1 MDQWQERAMR
11 NRHRSWNLHDS
22 KTVGRGSASD
32 REGIVQTCQSSF
44 MADSVRIRVQVGCI
58 DKEVSAAVTPD
69 DFMVHPLIGQNVGID
84 ELLECAVVTRA
95 LQKKSAGSDV
105 HAVTTRAQ
113 SAKEKKAE
121 QQAEVT
127 RLAEQVVITNPE
139 ELVQRETSP
148 VEAEESQLNALD
160 VEEDDPTSGQ
170 DDGEPL
176 AVVKDK
182 VDADLNLGLVI
193 PSVELGASL
202 GAEYKGA
209 LGSDETLK
217 EWKGWGT
224 TRTNGFLCILKRV
237 VEDVITG
244 SRELVVIPV
253 GMRQRMLALVHD
265 YLGHVGSGKMIWML
279 KQSCCWPGLSGDAKR
294 YGRACGECQKMR
306 RRGLAEVPMG
316 EMPIHK
322 VPFENVAIDIVGPFP
337 RSHGFKY
344 ILTYICLASR
354 YPEAIPLRHATAQ
367 ECAEALLEIFS
378 RNGVPMSLLSD
389 QGTQFMGVLMRKLCE
404 RLQIRTTPYHPQSN
418 GAVERCMGLWC
429 PCCVNW

>member
-1 MDQWQERAMR
+1 M
-11 NRHRSWNLHDS
+11 
-22 KTVGRGSASD
+22 
-32 REGIVQTCQSSF
+32 
-44 MADSVRIRVQVGCI
+44 
-58 DKEVSAAVTPD
+58 
-69 DFMVHPLIGQNVGID
+69 
-84 ELLECAVVTRA
+84 
-95 LQKKSAGSDV
+95 
-105 HAVTTRAQ
+105 
-113 SAKEKKAE
+113 
-121 QQAEVT
+121 T

-148 VEAEESQLNALD
+148 VEVEESQLNALD
-160 VEEDDPTSGQ
+160 VEEDDPTSRQG
-170 DDGEPL
+170 DGEPL

-193 PSVELGASL
+193 PSVELGDSL

-224 TRTNGFLCILKRV
+224 TRTNGFLWEDGILKRV

-253 GMRQRMLALVHD
+253 GIRQRMLTLVHD

-279 KQSCCWPGLSGDAKR
+279 KQRCCWPGLSGDAKR

-306 RRGLAEVPMG
+306 KGGLAEVPMG

-322 VPFENVAIDIVGPFP
+322 VPFENVAIDIVVPFP

-378 RNGVPMSLLSD
+378 QNGVPMSLLRD
-389 QGTQFMGVLMRKLCE
+389 
-404 RLQIRTTPYHPQSN
+404 
-418 GAVERCMGLWC
+418 
-429 PCCVNW
+429 

>member
-1 MDQWQERAMR
+1 MIPRRLAEGLPVTGKA
-11 NRHRSWNLHDS
+11 LC
-22 KTVGRGSASD
+22 KPVG
-32 REGIVQTCQSSF
+32 SSF

-69 DFMVHPLIGQNVGID
+69 DFMVHPLIGRNVGID
-84 ELLECAVVTRA
+84 ELLECAVVTRV

-121 QQAEVT
+121 QQAEVN
-127 RLAEQVVITNPE
+127 RLAEQAVITN
-139 ELVQRETSP
+139 LVKWEASP
-148 VEAEESQLNALD
+148 VEAEESQLNALE

-176 AVVKDK
+176 TVVKDK
-182 VDADLNLGLVI
+182 VDAELSLGLVI

-224 TRTNGFLCILKRV
+224 TRTNGFLWEDGILKRV
-237 VEDVITG
+237 VEDVIMG

-253 GMRQRMLALVHD
+253 GMRQHMLALVHD

-306 RRGLAEVPMG
+306 RGGLAEVPMG

-322 VPFENVAIDIVGPFP
+322 VPFENVAIDIV
-337 RSHGFKY
+337 S
-344 ILTYICLASR
+344 
-354 YPEAIPLRHATAQ
+354 
-367 ECAEALLEIFS
+367 FS
-378 RNGVPMSLLSD
+378 QVS
-389 QGTQFMGVLMRKLCE
+389 
-404 RLQIRTTPYHPQSN
+404 
-418 GAVERCMGLWC
+418 
-429 PCCVNW
+429 